1 MTNED
6 TEMTKQER
14 AQSWRDFV
22 KTNAA
27 HGQLVAAE
35 KSAKLEFESAKIAIQ
50 TKHGVM
56 TSEDAINE
64 AKWHSTRADF
74 QSCSDAVDASVDAF
88 LESL

>member
-1 MTNED
+1 MIKTA

-14 AQSWRDFV
+14 VHLFRDFV

-27 HGQLVAAE
+27 HCKLVDAE
-35 KSAKLEFESAKIAIQ
+35 KSAKFEFESAKIAIQ